1 MSKFDDMRNCNLA
14 IRRLEIDRG
23 FWMRQLVNPEHP
35 AIKERA
41 LHQLARIEADLAE
54 VNARLKTIK
63 EGE

>member
-1 MSKFDDMRNCNLA
+1 MTKFDDMRNCNLE
-14 IRRLEIDRG
+14 IRRLELDRG

-41 LHQLARIEADLAE
+41 LHQLARIEADLKD
-54 VNARLKTIK
+54 VNLKLKKIK